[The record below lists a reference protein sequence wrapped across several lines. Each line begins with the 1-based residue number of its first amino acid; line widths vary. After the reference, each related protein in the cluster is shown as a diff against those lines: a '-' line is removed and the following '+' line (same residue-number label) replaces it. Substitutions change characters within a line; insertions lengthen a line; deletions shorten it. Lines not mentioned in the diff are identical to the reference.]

1 MQRKT
6 TIINQQKLF
15 RDLPAWAELQDRK
28 GSFEMHWELS
38 DEFGK
43 GFLYL
48 AMFRPGL
55 MLGLGD
61 YYLRETIS
69 TFPRIKTHHLL
80 SISLFPEVWRA
91 LLTTEVATRLFIC
104 LTQSRVLYPIDRN
117 TSAWPVLGV
126 KIPYA

>member
-69 TFPRIKTHHLL
+69 TFSENKNASFVINFTL
-80 SISLFPEVWRA
+80 SGSMACTFNYRSGNQVIYMFDP
-91 LLTTEVATRLFIC
+91 
-104 LTQSRVLYPIDRN
+104 
-117 TSAWPVLGV
+117 
-126 KIPYA
+126 K